1 MRENVGHR
9 NRATWLLLLYRC
21 TVIPGAVLT
30 SPGPA
35 ALPALAGFQ
44 DMRGRA
50 LCGAQGR
57 SFALMCQ
64 GGLV

>member
-1 MRENVGHR
+1 MI
-9 NRATWLLLLYRC
+9 WLLLLYQF

-35 ALPALAGFQ
+35 GLPALGGFW
-44 DMRGRA
+44 DMHGQV

-57 SFALMCQ
+57 SFTLLC
-64 GGLV
+64 